1 MLASS
6 VAASAPLKRRIVVRF
21 GGAAV
26 LVVLLSAA
34 IGIEVLDR
42 FGADTTD
49 ADFVRVA
56 RLTVLGCSAAL
67 LAAIVLGLVAVNYFV
82 ERRVTRPATQL
93 VRAAEAVAAGD
104 LSAEVAHVGSDE
116 IGRLAR
122 ALSVMIAALRRLA
135 DALSSSARE
144 TAARSADISSGA
156 EQMAAAA
163 GQIATTAT
171 ELSEQSA
178 AMAESIR
185 TLNAAAEAL
194 VRLAADLDSRGRE
207 GVDRNAR
214 LRALA
219 AENRARLDESSRA
232 LDALFAEAQESAAA
246 AAALAAASEEVRSFV
261 VLQRKMARQSK
272 LLALNAAMEAAR
284 AGDHGEGFAVV
295 AGEVRR
301 LAASSAE
308 AAERTETVVEALLAG
323 IESTRT
329 SSARMSETVRGVRAV
344 TQGAAE
350 SFAQIES
357 AVTQLDEWTSAVERT
372 ARAAYELARDTTQRL
387 GALAG
392 GTEAFASAMEQVAA
406 SSQQQSASTQEI
418 AAAAASLSGA
428 AERLAALVANL
439 RQGGETAAVAPATA
453 RAASAPGAPGS
464 SAALAAALPA

>member
-1 MLASS
+1 
-6 VAASAPLKRRIVVRF
+6 
-21 GGAAV
+21 
-26 LVVLLSAA
+26 
-34 IGIEVLDR
+34 
-42 FGADTTD
+42 
-49 ADFVRVA
+49 
-56 RLTVLGCSAAL
+56 
-67 LAAIVLGLVAVNYFV
+67 
-82 ERRVTRPATQL
+82 
-93 VRAAEAVAAGD
+93 
-104 LSAEVAHVGSDE
+104 
-116 IGRLAR
+116 
-122 ALSVMIAALRRLA
+122 MIAALRRLA

-171 ELSEQSA
+171 ELSQQST

-185 TLNAAAEAL
+185 TLNAAADAL
-194 VRLAADLDSRGRE
+194 VRLAADLDRGARE

-219 AENRARLDESSRA
+219 ADNRSRLDESSRA
-232 LDALFAEAQESAAA
+232 LDALFAEAEESAAA

-323 IESTRT
+323 IESTRA
-329 SSARMSETVRGVRAV
+329 SSARTSETVRGVRAV
-344 TQGAAE
+344 TQAAAE

-357 AVTQLDEWTSAVERT
+357 AVTQLDEWTAAVERT
-372 ARAAYELARDTTQRL
+372 ARAAHELARDTTERL
-387 GALAG
+387 GALAT
-392 GTEAFASAMEQVAA
+392 GTDAFASAMEQVAA

-418 AAAAASLSGA
+418 AAAAATLSGA

-439 RQGGETAAVAPATA
+439 KHGGEGAAAGAPERAD
-453 RAASAPGAPGS
+453 AASAPEARGS
-464 SAALAAALPA
+464 SAVLADALPA